1 MLRRNRFA
9 LAALSTL
16 ALAACKPKGEP
27 APSSS
32 PNSEPETSAPAA
44 SSGSGGGGLMN
55 AGNLLKM
62 SAMLSDLGK
71 PGIYDAP
78 RSSDGFNK
86 NAPHILTMGLS
97 GSISE
102 LENVSLFSQE
112 GSTPLRSLQDRLR
125 ELAGRD
131 DLKALLL
138 RVGDVGI
145 GMAAAQE
152 LRASLVEFKGEGK
165 RGLHCHTESA
175 SNIQYYLLSA
185 CDSIGLA
192 PTGGVVVSGVA
203 AMPMHLKG
211 LLDKLGIQADFLHV
225 GDYKGAAEPLTL
237 DEPSD
242 AMNTTIAGILDQSYA
257 SLVEGIAQGRG
268 LEAGAVRTLIDTA
281 MYTAPEAVAAKLVD
295 SEVTYEAY
303 RSKIAGELPWKKIG
317 VEDQEEP
324 GFAKIMELAGLQPRK
339 RDRADHI
346 AVVYAVGGIIDGA
359 GDGLIGAREEI
370 ASRTLVAA
378 LRALTEADSVK
389 AVVLRVDSGGG
400 SALASELIWHAMDD
414 LKAAKPVVVSMGGVA
429 ASGGYYISAG
439 ANRIYADENTL
450 TGSIGVVGGKLA
462 IGGALEKLGV
472 KSFPVGRGKRALMW
486 SSLGAWNADQRAAIQ
501 KMMEDIYKVF
511 VQRVADGRGKTYAQ
525 IHEIAQGRVW
535 TGKAALANGLVDE
548 IGGLDAAL
556 AHATQLA
563 GMESPGE
570 LEVYPPKPTLVDFVS
585 SFAPGVSVEQSNLLG
600 EVRLLLG
607 TDAAETIAQ
616 TLQQVR
622 SFRDA
627 SVQTTMLLPVVWQQ

>member
-16 ALAACKPKGEP
+16 ALAACKPKGKP
-27 APSSS
+27 APA
-32 PNSEPETSAPAA
+32 SAPESPAEETYAA
-44 SSGSGGGGLMN
+44 PPSSGGGLMS
-55 AGNLLKM
+55 GLNLLKM
-62 SAMLSDLGK
+62 SAMLSELGK

-78 RSSDGFNK
+78 RSSDGFSTSK
-86 NAPHILTMGLS
+86 PHILTMGLS
-97 GSISE
+97 GAIGE
-102 LENVSLFSQE
+102 LENVSLFSSE
-112 GSTPLRSLQDRLR
+112 GSTQLRTLQDRLR
-125 ELAGRD
+125 ELAEED
-131 DLKALLL
+131 DLKSLLL
-138 RVGDVGI
+138 RVGGI
-145 GMAAAQE
+145 GISMAAAQE
-152 LRASLVEFKGEGK
+152 LRASLVAFKGEGA

-185 CDSIGLA
+185 CDSIALA
-192 PTGGVVVSGVA
+192 PTGGVVISGVA

-211 LLDKLGIQADFLHV
+211 LLDKLGIKADFLHV

-237 DEPSD
+237 DKPSE
-242 AMNTTIAGILDQSYA
+242 AMNTTLAGILDQSY
-257 SLVEGIAQGRG
+257 STLVEGIAAGRS
-268 LEAGAVRTLIDTA
+268 LDAAAVRDLIDIA
-281 MYTAPEAVAAKLVD
+281 MFTGPEAVAAKLVD
-295 SEVTYEAY
+295 QEIPYEAY
-303 RSKIAGELPWKKIG
+303 RSKIAGELPWKKIRL
-317 VEDQEEP
+317 EEAEEP

-339 RDRADHI
+339 RDSDDHI
-346 AVVYAVGGIIDGA
+346 AIVYAVGGIIDGP
-359 GDGLIGAREEI
+359 GDGVLGARGEI

-378 LRALTEADSVK
+378 LRALTEAESVK
-389 AVVLRVDSGGG
+389 GVVLRVDSGGG
-400 SALASELIWHAMDD
+400 SALASELIWHAMND

-472 KSFPVGRGKRALMW
+472 TSFPVGRGKRALMW
-486 SSLGAWNADQRAAIQ
+486 SSLGAWNADQRAAVQ

-511 VQRVADGRGKTYAQ
+511 VQRVADGRGKTYEQ
-525 IHEIAQGRVW
+525 IHKIAQGRVW

-556 AHATQLA
+556 AHVTQLA
-563 GMESPGE
+563 GMESPGD

-585 SFAPGVSVEQSNLLG
+585 SYAGGVSASESAVLS

-607 TDAAETIAQ
+607 NAAATTIAD
-616 TLQQVR
+616 TLTQVR

-627 SVQTTMLLPVVWQQ
+627 NVQTTMLLPVLWQ